1 MKAVRIHSY
10 GHSDQIR
17 VEENVPRPEL
27 KPNEVLIQ
35 IRDAGV
41 NPIDWKIREGYLK
54 ERMPSSFPLT
64 LGQDCSGEIVEV
76 GAGVKKLKVGDEVF
90 GFAHGSY
97 AEFATATE
105 DSVALKPEKVDFA
118 TAASIPTAGLAAW
131 QLVVD
136 IAKIQQGQSV
146 LIHGAAGGV
155 GSFAV
160 QLAKWK
166 GADVFATAA
175 AEDMAYLKQIGAK
188 QVIDY
193 QKEKFE
199 DKLRDVDVVLDLVG
213 GAVLARSYSVLKK
226 KTGLI
231 ISTVGAPDEN
241 ALKKIGAKGVRFV
254 EKRDSNELSQLASLI
269 EQGKLQARIDEVL
282 PLDEARKAQDLLQK
296 GDSHGKIVLEV
307 M

>member
-160 QLAKWK
+160 QLANWK

-199 DKLRDVDVVLDLVG
+199 DKLRDVDVILDLVG

-282 PLDEARKAQDLLQK
+282 PLDEAKKAQDLLQK